1 MKHCLLAVD
10 DEALTLSDLTDAL
23 QTAEPDAEV
32 CAYTDP
38 TEALEAVRT
47 GAVCPDIAFLDIQMR
62 GWTGLDLALELK
74 KLIPTLEIIFVTAYS
89 QYALESYSLHARGY
103 LMKPVTPEAIEEE
116 LRNIGLSTVP
126 VSKEPALRVQCFG
139 NFAVFYDGKPLE
151 FARAKSKE
159 LFAYL
164 VFRRGAACS
173 IRECAAV
180 LYEDRE
186 YGSALKNQI
195 ETFKSDLMRTLRA
208 VGCEDAIVK
217 GRNRLGVDP
226 EKFTC
231 DYYQFLNGD
240 TAAIHAFVG
249 EFMTQYSWAEI
260 TTASLQGRM
269 PKMKE

>member
-1 MKHCLLAVD
+1 M
-10 DEALTLSDLTDAL
+10 
-23 QTAEPDAEV
+23 
-32 CAYTDP
+32 
-38 TEALEAVRT
+38 
-47 GAVCPDIAFLDIQMR
+47 
-62 GWTGLDLALELK
+62 
-74 KLIPTLEIIFVTAYS
+74 
-89 QYALESYSLHARGY
+89 
-103 LMKPVTPEAIEEE
+103 
-116 LRNIGLSTVP
+116 
-126 VSKEPALRVQCFG
+126 
-139 NFAVFYDGKPLE
+139 
-151 FARAKSKE
+151 
-159 LFAYL
+159 
-164 VFRRGAACS
+164 FRRGAACS